1 MAKIEFKELWVG
13 DRFEFCKNTLW
24 TKISHDTA
32 RKHSKDSIKLK
43 EKSYGYIGDTVC
55 YFELKDKVKFVVI

>member
-13 DRFEFCKNTLW
+13 DIFKISKDTLW

-32 RKHSKDSIKLK
+32 RKHSLESIKLK

-55 YFELKDKVKFVVI
+55 YFELKDKVKFVSI